1 MLLVRSTKLL
11 IRSTSRMLHV
21 ASVSTLEQ
29 HVERFGDKKSL
40 FATCREKL
48 NMFNFWRF
56 CRAIE
61 IQCCQCGRCGDKV
74 AFYKVAFYKIAF
86 YNVAFY
92 NVAFY
97 KVAFYNVAF
106 YM

>member
-48 NMFNFWRF
+48 NKSTF
-56 CRAIE
+56 
-61 IQCCQCGRCGDKV
+61 GDFV
-74 AFYKVAFYKIAF
+74 ERLR
-86 YNVAFY
+86 YNVASVDD
-92 NVAFY
+92 VATKSRSTMLRSTCRTQHCRQCGPALTPRPRSLY
-97 KVAFYNVAF
+97 EDCC
-106 YM
+106 